1 MEYLVGRLQGRLP
14 SPQDPLNYRRPGPH
28 HLLDESS
35 MIAHDNYGK
44 LNQSPNANFSKS
56 LNPNDYNSSSHFEP
70 EYPKNSHSS
79 ASDQLATG
87 IKMKEL
93 AVLLHKHLPPNEAT
107 LYLSWTNMNLS
118 AGNVNILDTI
128 LNLFRSLNGSRA
140 C

>member
-79 ASDQLATG
+79 ASDSDSGFAAQTFTSKRSN
-87 IKMKEL
+87 IIPEL
-93 AVLLHKHLPPNEAT
+93 
-107 LYLSWTNMNLS
+107 
-118 AGNVNILDTI
+118 D
-128 LNLFRSLNGSRA
+128 
-140 C
+140 